1 MMKKSGIY
9 IFLIV
14 LVLGLLMLAE
24 YSKPKEVNWFPSFAS
39 HHKIPYGSKVINDI
53 LEKNFADNITQVTR
67 PPFEY
72 ITNNNDIEGTYF
84 FLNNSIAFDDAELE
98 KLLNWTA
105 NGNTLFIASESF
117 ADNILDELNFDLG
130 TLYGGSGTD
139 MDHDF
144 YYNLVNP
151 ALETKEASK
160 FSKDYYTHFFDEIDT
175 LKTTVLGVVD
185 NKKEIGAKNANFIKV
200 PYENG
205 EIILSTFPK
214 AFTNYFLLEKEIN
227 KHYTAG
233 LLSYLDSNRPV
244 YVDNHYKTGK
254 TFYTSPM
261 RIFLST
267 KELKWAY
274 YIVLIGALFY
284 VIFEGKRKQRAVKVV
299 TPLKNQT
306 LTFTRTIADMYFE
319 NGRQKEIAEHKIGF
333 FMDYVRSNFYVNT
346 LEKNDDFYN
355 NVASRSMHTK
365 EETKKLFNYL
375 DSILKKHSI
384 NDYEL
389 IQLNKTIE
397 QFKAKADGRA

>member
-1 MMKKSGIY
+1 MMKKSGVY
-9 IFLIV
+9 IFFIV
-14 LVLGLLMLAE
+14 LVLGLLMLTE

-39 HHKIPYGSKVINDI
+39 HHKIPYGTKVINDI

-84 FLNNSIAFDDAELE
+84 FLNNSVAFDDAELE
-98 KLLNWTA
+98 KLLDWTA
-105 NGNTLFIASESF
+105 KGNTLYIASESF
-117 ADNILDELNFDLG
+117 ADNIQDKLNFDLG
-130 TLYGGSGTD
+130 SLYGGSGTD

-144 YYNLVNP
+144 YHNLVNTV
-151 ALETKEASK
+151 LKTKEASK
-160 FSKDYYTHFFDEIDT
+160 FSKDYYTLFFEEIDT

-185 NKKEIGAKNANFIKV
+185 NDKEIDRKNANFIKV

-214 AFTNYFLLEKEIN
+214 AFSNYFLLQEETN
-227 KHYTAG
+227 RDYTAG
-233 LLSYLDSNRPV
+233 LLSYIDNKRPI

-261 RIFLST
+261 RIFLSA

-274 YIVLIGALFY
+274 YIVLIGVLFY

-365 EETKKLFNYL
+365 EETKKIFDYL

-397 QFKAKADGRA
+397 QFKAKANGRA